1 MDNNE
6 KKVTVKLT
14 SKDNTSNITN
24 PLTTNYSD
32 NDKLS
37 LMIVKILNEEFP
49 MIKNNSLLY
58 DLVLYSLEE
67 KLKTVQK
74 VENVLSYIK
83 ENHVK
88 KVDDVSIKNGE
99 IYIKCSVWK
108 ILN

>member
-99 IYIKCSVWK
+99 IYIKCSV
-108 ILN
+108 